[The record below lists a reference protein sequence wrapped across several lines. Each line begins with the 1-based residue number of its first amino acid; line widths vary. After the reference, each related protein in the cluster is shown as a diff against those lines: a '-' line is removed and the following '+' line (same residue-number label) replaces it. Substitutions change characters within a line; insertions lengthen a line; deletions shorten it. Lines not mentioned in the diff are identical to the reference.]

1 MMSSEDRI
9 ASVVPQAPPE
19 LAIVSPR
26 ASVRSPRVWGRRYR
40 QRGGLM
46 MMMLPVLGYF
56 LLFNY
61 VPMAGQVI
69 AFKDY
74 VMSDGVF
81 GSTWVG
87 LDNFRRLFDS
97 SDFPRVIRNTL
108 TISLLRLAFGFFA
121 PCLLALLLHELRL
134 AWYRRTIQTLTY
146 LPYFFSWVILGG
158 IFSML
163 LSGAGPVNRMIMLIS
178 ARPVNFLTDDR
189 WFVAV
194 LVLTGIWQ
202 SAGWGSVL
210 YLAALVGVDPGLY
223 EAARID
229 GANRWQQMRHITLPA
244 LTPTM
249 LTLFILS
256 LSGILSAGFD
266 QVYNLYNPMVYDVA
280 DIIDTYVLR
289 RMMDLDFG
297 LAAAA
302 GMFKSVVGLVLI
314 VMANSVVGKLT
325 HGEEGIY

>member
-1 MMSSEDRI
+1 MMPSEDRI
-9 ASVVPQAPPE
+9 ASVVPEASPE
-19 LAIVSPR
+19 LVIVSPR
-26 ASVRSPRVWGRRYR
+26 ASVRSPRVRGRRYR
-40 QRGGLM
+40 QGAG
-46 MMMLPVLGYF
+46 LGYF

-97 SDFPRVIRNTL
+97 ADFPRVLRNTL
-108 TISLLRLAFGFFA
+108 TISLLRLAFGFLA
-121 PCLLALLLHELRL
+121 PCILALLLHELRL
-134 AWYRRTIQTLTY
+134 AWYRRSIQTLTY

-163 LSGAGPVNRMIMLIS
+163 LSGAGPVNRMILLVS

-223 EAARID
+223 EAACID

-266 QVYNLYNPMVYDVA
+266 QVYNLYNPLVYNVG

-289 RMMDLDFG
+289 RMMDLDFS
-297 LAAAA
+297 LATAA
-302 GMFKSVVGLVLI
+302 GMFKGVVGLVLI
-314 VMANSVVGKLT
+314 VLANSVVQKLT
-325 HGEEGIY
+325 HGQEGIY